1 MNITPVNTLKYS
13 YSPSFGFLRY
23 TNNSILKS
31 LDRDTVELSSKYK
44 NKTPEELYEELMSD
58 KHKFSVV
65 DYKSLS
71 KEQINGLREFC
82 SKQEDVDDAVKAT
95 LSVALNV
102 KNYLLKKFWG
112 RDFTIVSIGTSP
124 AILCKTLE
132 FMGEKVKYLPISSLR
147 NITDDDIN
155 SLNND
160 DKRKVPYKNYLESQ
174 GITQEQIEKN
184 NEDVIFLDYTYSGNS
199 FKNFKKIM
207 ENCFGLDS
215 NLIEYETLNELI
227 INSSGY
233 MRKYVNTVKNN
244 DKNELFE
251 YINVY
256 DYIRDFLKFEKAEIY
271 SGIPHLPFKNL
282 DKISELQD
290 YSSEKSNV
298 FNFIMIDE
306 LNKMGKLKKN

>member
-44 NKTPEELYEELMSD
+44 NKSPEELYKELMSD